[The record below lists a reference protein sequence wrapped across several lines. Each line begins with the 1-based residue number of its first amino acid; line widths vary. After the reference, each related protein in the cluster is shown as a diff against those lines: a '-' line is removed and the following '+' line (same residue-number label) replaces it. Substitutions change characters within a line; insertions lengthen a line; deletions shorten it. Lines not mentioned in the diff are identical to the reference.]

1 MPKLSTDL
9 RNAIATAFNVLTSCD
24 IYSGTIPATGDTSPT
39 GTLLVS
45 FTSTLAW
52 GIAASGQIDMTVPL
66 TSDNAVATGTAGY
79 AKLSDGAGT
88 VMYVPVAT
96 SGTNIVISSTAIT
109 SGTTVD
115 ITAFNIQFPAS

>member
-1 MPKLSTDL
+1 MPKLSSDL
-9 RNAIATAFNVLTSCD
+9 RDAILAQIIAMDSCD

-45 FTSTLAW
+45 FPSLITWDSP
-52 GIAASGQIDMTVPL
+52 ASGSVDMASLPI

-79 AKLSDGAGT
+79 AKLSDGGST

-96 SGTNIVISSTAIT
+96 SGTDIVLSSTSIV

-115 ITAFNIQFPAS
+115 ITAFNVQFPA